1 MQESTICI
9 CKHCY
14 TNKRAALKAL
24 KALDRRIQRRIAKAK
39 EQPRYEYYEG

>member
-9 CKHCY
+9 GKHCY